1 MTAPTPQLGLKEVL
15 KIKAVRTLWLA
26 QIVSVFGDFLVLFAV
41 LSVASFQLNATPA
54 QVTFISLA
62 FMLPFALIGPLAG
75 VFVDRWNVKRTM
87 IASDLIRATLALG
100 LVFTTS
106 LNQIYVIL
114 LLLSVVSTFF
124 MPAQTVTLRTIVPR
138 EGLMAAN
145 TLMQQAFQLVR
156 IVSPAAAG
164 VLVYWFGASVCYYID
179 SFSFLISATLVATLL
194 IQRETD
200 TTNKTNSVKSVL
212 TDLIA
217 GIKFVATHPIISFVL
232 LAMGA
237 GMFAISCFGPLIA
250 VYVRDVLK
258 ADSRLFGIINSL
270 IGVGMIVGTL
280 LMNKFTRNRSKNHLP
295 LFGLFTMG
303 AFVFVLAIF
312 NNVAM
317 TAVAMFG
324 VGIGAVFIF
333 VSAQVMMQGH
343 TPMEMMGRVSSSVM
357 AVISISQLFGLVF
370 SGSLAQAVGIRTMFY
385 ASAVFLALIAGV
397 GYFFLPQDTPE
408 KSGAPT

>member
-1 MTAPTPQLGLKEVL
+1 MTPPTPQLSLREVL
-15 KIKAVRTLWLA
+15 QLKPVRTLWLA
-26 QIVSVFGDFLVLFAV
+26 QIISIFGDFLVLFAV
-41 LSVASFQLNATPA
+41 LSVASFRLHATPA
-54 QVTFISLA
+54 QVTFISIA
-62 FMLPFALIGPLAG
+62 FMIPFALIGPLAG

-87 IASDLIRATLALG
+87 IASDLIRSALALG
-100 LVFTTS
+100 LVFATS
-106 LNQIYVIL
+106 LNQIYAIL

-124 MPAQTVTLRTIVPR
+124 LPAQTVTLRTIVPR

-145 TLMQQAFQLVR
+145 ALMHQAFQLVR

-164 VLVYWFGASVCYYID
+164 VLVAWFGASVCYYID
-179 SFSFLISATLVATLL
+179 SFSFAISAILIATLL
-194 IQRETD
+194 IQRETNAS
-200 TTNKTNSVKSVL
+200 NKTNSIKSVL
-212 TDLIA
+212 TDLVA
-217 GIKFVATHPIISFVL
+217 GVKFVATHPVISFVL

-258 ADSRLFGIINSL
+258 ADSVLFGIINSL

-280 LMNKFTRNRSKNHLP
+280 LLNKFTRNRAKNHLP
-295 LFGLFTMG
+295 LFGLFIMG
-303 AFVFVLAIF
+303 AFVFVMAIF

-317 TAVAMFG
+317 TALAMFG

-333 VSAQVMMQGH
+333 VSAQTMMQGH

-357 AVISISQLFGLVF
+357 AVISLSQLIGLVF

-385 ASAVFLALIAGV
+385 ASAIFLALIAGV
-397 GYFFLPQDTPE
+397 GYFFLPQTTHE
-408 KSGAPT
+408 TAGAVT